1 MIPIRTQWERRP
13 CNRERER
20 ERERDARTGRL
31 LVLLVELKDQSSDED
46 E

>member
-20 ERERDARTGRL
+20 ERDPRTGRL